1 MRRLRFFRVLLPAAL
16 IVFLAILYV
25 SLRERPSVHGIP
37 VGDAMQTERSATGVR
52 AVQLVGGEQGV
63 EFVAQIVE
71 PRADGGYHLEM
82 IDRLAIP
89 REGKGPLVIQAKGAE
104 IEGPEQGRKIVAQEE
119 VVVTDPDDGLTLR
132 LPRLEIDELAGVAR
146 SKGEIVFEG
155 AGSSGTAS
163 ELIYGLNG
171 QPSELFDPVL
181 EDASGMSVRADKAV
195 LLDGLDDVE
204 LRGAIEA
211 SRGEEQFLADTLR
224 LQRDEES
231 RLRHA
236 IAKGSVSGRV
246 LLALDA
252 PSSMSADRVEVD
264 WDETGKTE
272 RVLLHGNAHL
282 TRAEQSLSSSRIEA
296 RLDPEQRRW
305 EVQARGTVYA
315 QGRFGDGPAWMRSES
330 FTALMDEQ
338 MQPIS
343 AVASGHV
350 RFEAPNTRAEADRA
364 EFEPAG
370 LVGRIRLFAA
380 GNRKARLS
388 LERTRIAAETIT
400 TDQRGIDLVAEG
412 RVEATLMPAS
422 AEDENAEVG
431 GLFQTSQT
439 IHFVAGYLHGQNS
452 GDRLVFRGNVRGWQG
467 ERNLSADQIEIRK
480 ADQGLSASGNVTT
493 RIPRAMDTDALGEAD
508 YVQISADSLRYDGS
522 ERIAVY
528 ENNVRVAILEGWL
541 EADRVEIL
549 LTDGDEG
556 GIHEIRAHENV
567 RIEFSDPDAD
577 DAPEMIGGTA
587 DRAIYVPADR
597 TVRLFGD
604 AKPAMVRRLG
614 SQGATTSGRVL
625 RYQLD
630 EGSLEVESGAQTPA
644 RIRGR

>member
-1 MRRLRFFRVLLPAAL
+1 LRRLRFFRVLLPAAL
-16 IVFLAILYV
+16 IVFLAVLYI
-25 SLRERPSVHGIP
+25 SLRERPTVHGIP
-37 VGDAMQTERSATGVR
+37 AGDAFQTERSATGVR
-52 AVQLVGGEQGV
+52 AVQLVGEEQGV
-63 EFVAQIVE
+63 EFEAQVVE

-89 REGKGPLVIQAKGAE
+89 REGKGPLVIQAKGAD
-104 IEGPEQGRKIVAQEE
+104 IDGPEQGRKIVVQEE
-119 VVVTDPDDGLTLR
+119 VVVTDPEDGLTLR
-132 LPRLEIDELAGVAR
+132 LPRLEIDEVAGVAR
-146 SKGEIVFEG
+146 SKGEIIFEG
-155 AGSSGTAS
+155 AGSSGSAS

-181 EDASGMSVRADKAV
+181 DDASGMSVRADKAV
-195 LLDGLDDVE
+195 LLDGLDDLE
-204 LRGAIEA
+204 LRGAVEA
-211 SRGEEQFLADTLR
+211 TRGEELFLTDNLR
-224 LQRDEES
+224 LKRDEES

-236 IAKGSVSGRV
+236 IAKGAVSGKV
-246 LLALDA
+246 MLALDA

-264 WDETGKTE
+264 WDELGETE
-272 RVLLHGNAHL
+272 HVLLHGHAHL
-282 TRAEQSLSSSRIEA
+282 ARAEQSLSSSRIEA
-296 RLDPEQRRW
+296 RLDPELRRW
-305 EVQARGTVYA
+305 KVQARGTVFA

-330 FTALMDEQ
+330 FTAIMDHQ

-343 AVASGHV
+343 AEAQGRV

-370 LVGRIRLFAA
+370 LVARIRLFAA

-412 RVEATLMPAS
+412 RVEATLMPAGE
-422 AEDENAEVG
+422 EDPNAEVG
-431 GLFQTSQT
+431 GLFQTSEA
-439 IHFVAGYLHGQNS
+439 IHFVAAYLHGQNS
-452 GDRLVFRGNVRGWQG
+452 GDRLVFRESVRAWQG
-467 ERNLSADQIEIRK
+467 ERNLSADEIELRK
-480 ADQGLSASGNVTT
+480 GDQGLSATGNVTT
-493 RIPRAMDTDALGEAD
+493 RVPRAMGSDALGEAD
-508 YVQISADSLRYDGS
+508 YVQISADNLVYDGT

-528 ENNVRVAILEGWL
+528 HDNVRVAILEGWL

-549 LTDGDEG
+549 LADGDG
-556 GIHEIRAHENV
+556 SGIREIRAQDNV

-577 DAPEMIGGTA
+577 DAPQMVGGTA
-587 DRAIYVPADR
+587 DRAIYLPADR
-597 TVRLFGD
+597 TIRLFGD

-630 EGSLEVESGAQTPA
+630 EGSLEVESGEQTPA